1 MEIVKPDI
9 MVEEKNSP
17 VAIIL
22 PTYNEAGNIEK
33 LISTIGTLKI
43 NSMILVIDDS
53 SPDGTANVVK
63 KLQQDHKNIS
73 LLNRPSKMG
82 LGTAIRDGFNFIL
95 SLPKQP
101 KYIITMDS
109 DFSHNPWDIPRLF
122 QHAQKGYELV
132 VGSRYCEEGKVKG
145 WPLSRLIIS
154 KIANKMTSA
163 LIKLPIDDYTSGF
176 RCYSKEYICK
186 TLPKLHTQTYE
197 IQIETLRQACLQ
209 GSKVD
214 EIPIIFENRKKG
226 KSKLTI
232 TEIVAFSQYILKI
245 TWKRFFK
252 KEH

>member
-9 MVEEKNSP
+9 MVEENNSP

-22 PTYNEAGNIEK
+22 PTYNEVGNIEK
-33 LISTIGTLKI
+33 LISTIETLKI

-53 SPDGTANVVK
+53 SSDGTANIVK
-63 KLQQDHKNIS
+63 KLQQNHKNIMLVS
-73 LLNRPSKMG
+73 RPSKMG

-95 SLPKQP
+95 SLQKQP
-101 KYIITMDS
+101 KYIITMDA
-109 DFSHNPWDIPRLF
+109 DFSHNPYDITRLLWR
-122 QHAQKGYELV
+122 ARKGNDLV
-132 VGSRYCEEGKVKG
+132 VGSRYCKEGKVKG
-145 WPLSRLIIS
+145 WPFNRLIIS

-163 LIKLPIDDYTSGF
+163 LIKLPINDYTSGF

-197 IQIETLRQACLQ
+197 IQIETLRQAYLQ
-209 GSKVD
+209 GSRVD

-226 KSKLTI
+226 KSKLTK
-232 TEIVAFSQYILKI
+232 TEIAAFSQYILKV